1 MRYGFLGL
9 GIMGSRMAARLLRA
23 GFDVTVWN
31 RDAGKCLPL
40 VELGARQ
47 CASPKEVAASVD
59 IVFAMVA
66 DPQASLD
73 LCFGADG
80 VLAGIGPG
88 SGYVDMSTVDPATSR
103 RIAEAVAAKGARFL
117 EAPVSG
123 TKQPAADGTL
133 VILAAGDRD
142 LYDRSLP
149 AFERMGR
156 LSLHLGD
163 VVGQGAKMKLV
174 VNLVLGTMMEILGES
189 LALGEKCGLAG
200 DQILQVLAEGAMA
213 NPMFRV
219 KGPMILTGDT
229 TTSFPLK
236 HMEKDLRLTLQ
247 LSRELEQ
254 DLPVAAAVHAV
265 FGKALA
271 EGYGDRDIAAV
282 VRSL

>member
-47 CASPKEVAASVD
+47 GASPKEVAAAVD
-59 IVFAMVA
+59 IAFAMVA
-66 DPQASLD
+66 GPQASLD
-73 LCFGADG
+73 LCFGIDG
-80 VLAGIGPG
+80 VLAGIEPG
-88 SGYVDMSTVDPATSR
+88 NGYVDMSTVDPATSR

-149 AFERMGR
+149 AFEQMGR
-156 LSLHLGD
+156 LSLHLGE
-163 VVGQGAKMKLV
+163 VGQGAKMKLV
-174 VNLVLGTMMEILGES
+174 VNLVLGTMMEVLGEA
-189 LALGEKCGLAG
+189 LALGERCGLAG

-219 KGPMILTGDT
+219 KGPMVLAGDT

-247 LSRELEQ
+247 LGRELDQ
-254 DLPVAAAVHAV
+254 GLPVAEAVHAV
-265 FGKALA
+265 FVKALA